1 MRRAEPSAELSLW
14 THLIIKQIIVSVAES
29 PPFLLGEAKM
39 EDLDYL
45 RARLREES
53 EAARQ
58 ATQARVRLRHL
69 ELAAAYEF
77 RISSM
82 VRMSSPHMPVLQAI

>member
-1 MRRAEPSAELSLW
+1 MLEAAPPNPTMFW
-14 THLIIKQIIVSVAES
+14 THLIIKRIIDPAVDS

-39 EDLDYL
+39 EDLEYL
-45 RARLREES
+45 RTRVREES

-58 ATQARVRLRHL
+58 STQARVRLRHL

-77 RISSM
+77 RISSII
-82 VRMSSPHMPVLQAI
+82 RMSGSNLPLMHAI